1 MTSDNGPQFSA
12 MKFARFSEDYG
23 FSHSTSSPLYHQSNG
38 EAERAVKTIKQ
49 LLTKAE
55 DPYKALLAY
64 RATPLSNGYS
74 PAQLLMN
81 RRLRTTL
88 PTVTIQLQPSL
99 PDCDVLKEKLRE
111 KQKENYDRH
120 HRAKSLE
127 PLEPGDQVWI
137 PDRSSSGTVVEQ
149 TAPRSYNVLTPS
161 GEFRRN
167 RRHLNVLP
175 SPIEETS
182 PPPEPD
188 SSDKEQPGSTMSN
201 GVRRSERI
209 PKPRQ
214 LFDNSWS

>member
-1 MTSDNGPQFSA
+1 MD
-12 MKFARFSEDYG
+12 FARFSEDYG
-23 FSHSTSSPLYHQSNG
+23 FSHLTSSPLYPQSNG

-88 PTVTIQLQPSL
+88 PTVTTQLQPSL
-99 PDCDVLKEKLRE
+99 PDSDVLKAKEEKLRE
-111 KQKENYDRH
+111 KQKNYDHH

-127 PLEPGDQVWI
+127 PLEPGDQIWI

-167 RRHLNVLP
+167 RRHLNVL
-175 SPIEETS
+175 STPIEETS

-188 SSDKEQPGSTMSN
+188 SSDKEQPGLTMCN
-201 GVRRSERI
+201 GVRRSDPNLDNCLTTRGVNYLERGM
-209 PKPRQ
+209 
-214 LFDNSWS
+214 